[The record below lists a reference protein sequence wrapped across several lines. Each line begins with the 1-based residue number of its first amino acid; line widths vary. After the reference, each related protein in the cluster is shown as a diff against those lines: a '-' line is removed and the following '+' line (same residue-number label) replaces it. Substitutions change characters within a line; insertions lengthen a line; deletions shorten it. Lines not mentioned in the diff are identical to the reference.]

1 MAVVTRGSRYCP
13 PAVTGGRPAG
23 FQAAARGLL
32 GFAPPPRSA
41 TCRADGSF
49 AKHGGASLV
58 HRCFRA
64 ERRGW
69 RGGTEGCLKARQC
82 WPPALVILLR
92 LLLNGYKFSSDL

>member
-1 MAVVTRGSRYCP
+1 MAVVTRGSRYCS

-58 HRCFRA
+58 LPGGAAGLTWWHRGLP
-64 ERRGW
+64 ES
-69 RGGTEGCLKARQC
+69 
-82 WPPALVILLR
+82 PAVLAPS
-92 LLLNGYKFSSDL
+92 FSNIAQVTAKRVQIQ